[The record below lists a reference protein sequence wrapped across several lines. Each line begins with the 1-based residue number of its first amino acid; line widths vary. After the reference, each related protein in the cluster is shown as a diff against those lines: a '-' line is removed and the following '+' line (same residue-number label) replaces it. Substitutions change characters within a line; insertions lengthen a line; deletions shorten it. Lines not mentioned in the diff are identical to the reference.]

1 MENRIAV
8 LRGDGIGPEV
18 VNESI
23 KVLERVAQKF
33 GHTFHYYDIIG
44 GVAGLEAYGDAL
56 RPQDYELGRSCD
68 SILFGSVGD
77 PRKYTF
83 TGANGTKKYPSRKE
97 AAVKALASFRRGM
110 ELFANIRPAKVYP
123 QLIQASP
130 LKDTVARELDLIVLR
145 ENTAGIFYAGKYR
158 KEIGGELTACDE
170 CVYTWSQIERHA
182 RCAFDLAM
190 GRKKHVTMVNKP
202 NAMETGVLWQT
213 VYEKVAEEY
222 PEVHYETMLID
233 GCAARLVSRP
243 GYFDVIAAENM
254 FGDILSDLA
263 NSAAGSMGIAG
274 SGDIGSEGKGLYECA
289 GGSAPDIA
297 GQNIANPIAEILSA
311 ALMLRLSF
319 HMTVEADAIEAAIVK
334 VLDDGYRTGDI
345 MTPGGKR
352 LSCSD
357 MGDAISEAI

>member
-1 MENRIAV
+1 MEKRIAV

-33 GHTFHYYDIIG
+33 GHG

-158 KEIGGELTACDE
+158 KETGGELTACDE

-182 RCAFDLAM
+182 HCAFDLAM

>member
-1 MENRIAV
+1 MEKRIAV

-190 GRKKHVTMVNKP
+190 GRKKHVTM
-202 NAMETGVLWQT
+202 
-213 VYEKVAEEY
+213 AEEY

-297 GQNIANPIAEILSA
+297 DQNIANPIAEILSA

-319 HMTVEADAIEAAIVK
+319 HMTASNS
-334 VLDDGYRTGDI
+334 
-345 MTPGGKR
+345 
-352 LSCSD
+352 LSHS
-357 MGDAISEAI
+357 IK